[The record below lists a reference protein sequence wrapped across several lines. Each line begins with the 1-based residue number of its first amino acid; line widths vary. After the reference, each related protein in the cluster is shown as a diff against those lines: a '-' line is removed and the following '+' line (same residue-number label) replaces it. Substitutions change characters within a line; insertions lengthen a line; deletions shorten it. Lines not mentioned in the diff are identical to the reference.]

1 MSTDLESP
9 VLKFL
14 ERGPSPRQA
23 LLSTGSSNK
32 MPIIRQPLFS
42 PVSQE
47 YLRRV
52 RKGGHA
58 FHARQPSSPVTPP
71 TTCREAEEEGMVA
84 FLTARTGLQEVAVA
98 TFHLDL
104 AYRGPQNGL
113 APLDH
118 PLSALEADLE
128 ATIWEVQPSL

>member
-9 VLKFL
+9 
-14 ERGPSPRQA
+14 ERGPSHRQA

-32 MPIIRQPLFS
+32 TPIIRQPLFS

-58 FHARQPSSPVTPP
+58 FHARQPSSPVAPP
-71 TTCREAEEEGMVA
+71 TTCREAEEEGMVG
-84 FLTARTGLQEVAVA
+84 FLTERTGLQELAVA
-98 TFHLDL
+98 TFHLDSV
-104 AYRGPQNGL
+104 YSGPQNGM
-113 APLDH
+113 APLACL
-118 PLSALEADLE
+118 LSALEADLE